1 MQRSQGCGFS
11 NVFLHATFC
20 YFFGRFEMQILV
32 NNLRGRGLKFS
43 PSQPV
48 SSNSENVR
56 KLISKCP
63 VYAPTPLHNC
73 AALAKSLGIK
83 SLFIKDERPRMCLG
97 SFKALGATYAIAKR
111 AAKSA
116 FIDNHPQKSLSNKT
130 FITAS
135 AGNHGISV
143 AAGAKVF
150 GANSVVY
157 LSETVPEDFAG
168 KLRDKG
174 AEVVIEGENYEA
186 SMQAA
191 ADRAKLEGWIL
202 LSDSTWEGYSAG
214 YDVMEGYLM
223 MPEEAFS
230 QIDTV
235 PSHIFLQAG
244 VGGLAAAVTA
254 SVRSKWG
261 SSPKIVIVEP
271 SEAPAIMESVKAK
284 KPIYAD
290 GDVSIMGRLDC
301 KEPSHLALY
310 CLAKEADFFM
320 TLTDSEVL
328 ESIQDLNNYDLST
341 SASGGA
347 GYAGLVK
354 SLHYKNCGID
364 SDSRV
369 LLFLSEGTA
378 DD

>member
-1 MQRSQGCGFS
+1 M
-11 NVFLHATFC
+11 
-20 YFFGRFEMQILV
+20 
-32 NNLRGRGLKFS
+32 NL
-43 PSQPV
+43 
-48 SSNSENVR
+48 SNSENVR

-83 SLFIKDERPRMCLG
+83 SLFIKDERPRMGLG

-235 PSHIFLQAG
+235 PSHIFLQ
-244 VGGLAAAVTA
+244 
-254 SVRSKWG
+254 
-261 SSPKIVIVEP
+261 
-271 SEAPAIMESVKAK
+271 
-284 KPIYAD
+284 
-290 GDVSIMGRLDC
+290 
-301 KEPSHLALY
+301 
-310 CLAKEADFFM
+310 
-320 TLTDSEVL
+320 
-328 ESIQDLNNYDLST
+328 DL
-341 SASGGA
+341 
-347 GYAGLVK
+347 
-354 SLHYKNCGID
+354 
-364 SDSRV
+364 
-369 LLFLSEGTA
+369 
-378 DD
+378 